1 MARKRRTRPH
11 PGRQA
16 EPAAQGRAARSAPRP
31 APVPRVPTEAVR
43 LPWQLDRRQKLAIL
57 GVFLTGVGSFAT
69 LVNGLETYEDA
80 PWLPG
85 VLTVACLACC
95 FVLEREEIERRGRAI
110 LRYAGFGVLVP
121 VAVLL
126 NVGVA
131 VLTPMSVLIG
141 LSAYRLGVGA
151 VTAPTI
157 IATLGTLAVTGNP
170 GFAYLVCTAGL
181 WPGVGVLL
189 LTRTKP

>member
-1 MARKRRTRPH
+1 VARKRRTRPH

-16 EPAAQGRAARSAPRP
+16 EPAAQGRAARSAAPPPRE
-31 APVPRVPTEAVR
+31 PTEAVR
-43 LPWQLDRRQKLAIL
+43 LPWKLDRRQKLLIL
-57 GVFLTGVGSFAT
+57 GVFVTGVGSFAT
-69 LVNGLETYEDA
+69 LVNGLETYEDL

-85 VLTVACLACC
+85 ALTVACLACC
-95 FVLEREEIERRGRAI
+95 FALEREQIERRGRAI

-121 VAVLL
+121 VAVAL

-131 VLTPMSVLIG
+131 VLTPTSVLIG
-141 LSAYRLGVGA
+141 LSAYRLGLGA

-157 IATLGTLAVTGNP
+157 VATLGTLAVTGNP
-170 GFAYLVCTAGL
+170 GFAYLVCTAGV

-189 LTRTKP
+189 LTRAKP